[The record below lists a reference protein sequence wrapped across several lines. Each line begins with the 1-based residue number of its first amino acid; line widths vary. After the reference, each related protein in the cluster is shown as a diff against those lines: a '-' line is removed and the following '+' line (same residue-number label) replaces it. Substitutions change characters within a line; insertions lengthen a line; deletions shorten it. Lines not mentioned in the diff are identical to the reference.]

1 MEQDS
6 MLKDF
11 KPLKV
16 YFIEN
21 RIALA
26 LGLSSLLLVDALQL
40 FIPRIIKKS
49 IDALTM
55 GQASVRLLL
64 TYTLIIVGIALT
76 MAIFR
81 YIWRYL
87 VFGHSRKVEQ
97 ALRNRI
103 YKHLQTLS
111 LSFYWRVKTGDLMAR
126 AVNDID
132 AVRMATGMG
141 LVALTDGIVLGL
153 ATIGFMLYINV
164 ELTLISL
171 IPTPFIVYF
180 TLIITRRM
188 GKGFRQVQQTFSEV
202 TESVREALAG
212 IRIIKAYNRQSW
224 GCRKVKQS
232 GETYVRNNLELARS
246 LALFFPV
253 MTLFTNLGL
262 AIVIWIGGRLTI
274 LGDITTG
281 DFVAFISY
289 LNLLTWPLMALG
301 WVTNLIQRGS
311 ASMRRINGMLD
322 EVPEITNQ
330 ITKPYKGPIRGK
342 IAVNGL
348 TYCYPRK
355 EDPALRDITFTIEL
369 GQTVAIV
376 GGVGS
381 GKSTLL
387 QTIPRL
393 VETERGMIHID
404 GIPLHDIDLTN
415 VRGSIGFV
423 TQEIHIFSDTIRNN
437 TVFGRQGISEDSLKI
452 ALEASQLA
460 GEIDSFPQ
468 GIHSLVGEKG
478 ITLSGGQR
486 QRLTIA
492 RALISNPPILILDDA
507 LSQVDTG
514 TEAAILNSVLEI
526 RRGKT
531 NIIVSHRLSTIRR
544 ADIIF
549 VLKAGRLV
557 EWGDH
562 ATLFAARREY
572 TRLYERQQLREE
584 LEGGQ

>member
-1 MEQDS
+1 
-6 MLKDF
+6 MLRDF
-11 KPLKV
+11 KPLKI

-64 TYTLIIVGIALT
+64 TYALIIVGIALT
-76 MAIFR
+76 MAVFR

-87 VFGHSRKVEQ
+87 VFGHARKVEQ

-103 YKHLQTLS
+103 YRHLQTLS

-224 GCRKVKQS
+224 GYGRVKET

-274 LGDITTG
+274 LGNITTG

-311 ASMRRINGMLD
+311 ASMRRINGILD
-322 EVPEITNQ
+322 EVPEITDQ
-330 ITKPYKGPIRGK
+330 ITNPYKGPIRGK
-342 IAVNGL
+342 IAVDGL
-348 TYCYPRK
+348 TYCYPQK
-355 EDPALRDITFTIEL
+355 EDPALRDITFTIEP
-369 GQTVAIV
+369 GQTIAIV

-393 VETERGMIHID
+393 VETERGMIHIE
-404 GIPLHDIDLTN
+404 GIPLHDIDLAN

-423 TQEIHIFSDTIRNN
+423 TQETHIFSDTVRNN
-437 TVFGRQGISEDSLKI
+437 IVFGRQGIDEDSIEI

-460 GEIDSFPQ
+460 DEIDSFPQ

-492 RALISNPPILILDDA
+492 RALISNPSILILDDA

-544 ADIIF
+544 TDIIF
-549 VLKAGRLV
+549 VLKAGKLV

-562 ATLFAARREY
+562 ATLFAARGEY
-572 TRLYERQQLREE
+572 TRLYERQRLREE
-584 LEGGQ
+584 LEGGR